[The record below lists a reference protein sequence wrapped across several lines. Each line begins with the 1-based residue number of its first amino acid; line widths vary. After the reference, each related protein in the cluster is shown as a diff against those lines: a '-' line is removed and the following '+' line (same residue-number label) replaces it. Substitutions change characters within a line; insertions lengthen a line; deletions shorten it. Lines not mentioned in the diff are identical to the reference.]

1 MNNLCLTNNLKG
13 IVMKS
18 IRVNPIVFIL
28 LLILTLITGF
38 FINESNEITLSTIE
52 QAEKLFGLKFTEAK
66 RDSMLDELNDN
77 LKSFQKLR
85 EIKLNNSVMP
95 SLLFNPI
102 PQNFSFETKK
112 IPFKVEPV
120 KITRP
125 KNLEDAAF
133 YSILEL
139 AYLLKNR
146 LVTSLELTEM
156 YLNRLKRIGRKLEC
170 VVTLTEEL
178 AIKQA
183 KRADEEIASGKYR
196 GLLHG
201 IPYGIKDLF
210 ATKNYKTTWGAPPYK
225 EQLIDEDAEV
235 VKRLEKAGAV
245 LVAKLSMGELAW
257 GETWFGG
264 YTRNPWNLEQGSSGS
279 SAGSASAT
287 AAGLVPFAIGSETW
301 GSIISPSTRCGV
313 TGLRPTYGRVSRVG
327 AMALSWSMDK
337 IGPICRSAE
346 DCVIVFNAIYGKDGV
361 DPTLYDAPF
370 NYSPKV
376 NLKKIKIGYIK
387 SEFDKERPQ
396 KESDDDVLKVLTSLG
411 AELKPI
417 ELPNLPVNDLSF
429 ILSTEASAA
438 FDELIRSGREDE
450 LVRQIK
456 NSWPNVLRAH
466 RFIPAVEYIQANRIR
481 TLLINEMQKIFNE
494 IDVYVVPTFGGS
506 SLLLTN
512 LTGHPSVVVPNGFN
526 EKGSPTSISFVG
538 KLFGEGELLAVAKK
552 FQEATEFHKRRP
564 EL

>member
-1 MNNLCLTNNLKG
+1 
-13 IVMKS
+13 MKS
-18 IRVNPIVFIL
+18 LRVNPIVL
-28 LLILTLITGF
+28 MLLIIFTLLTGF
-38 FINESNEITLSTIE
+38 LISENDEITISTVE
-52 QAEKLFGLKFTEAK
+52 QAEKLFGLKFNEAK
-66 RDSMLDELNDN
+66 RDSMLDELRDN

-95 SLLFNPI
+95 ALLFNPI
-102 PQNFSFETKK
+102 PPNFSFEKK
-112 IPFKVEPV
+112 RIPFKVEPV
-120 KITRP
+120 RTTRP

-133 YSILEL
+133 CSIPEL
-139 AYLLKNR
+139 SYMIRNR

-156 YLNRLKRIGRKLEC
+156 YLNRLKRIGPKLEC
-170 VVTLTEEL
+170 IVTLTEDL
-178 AIKQA
+178 ALAQA
-183 KRADEEIASGKYR
+183 KRADEEIARGKYR

-210 ATKNYKTTWGAPPYK
+210 STKKYKTTWGAPPYK
-225 EQLIDEDAEV
+225 EQLIDADAEV

-287 AAGLVPFAIGSETW
+287 AAGLIPFAIGTETW
-301 GSIISPSTRCGV
+301 GSIISPATRCGV

-337 IGPICRSAE
+337 IGPICRNAE
-346 DCVIVFNAIYGKDGV
+346 DCAIVFNAIYGPDNV
-361 DPTLYDAPF
+361 DPTVYDAPF
-370 NYSPKV
+370 NYDSKS
-376 NLKKIKIGYIK
+376 NLKKIKIGFVK
-387 SEFDKERPQ
+387 SEFDKEREQ
-396 KESDDDVLKVLTSLG
+396 KESDDEVLRVLKSLG

-417 ELPNLPVNDLSF
+417 ELPNLPVSDLSF

-466 RFIPAVEYIQANRIR
+466 RFIPAVEYIQANRVR
-481 TLLINEMQKIFNE
+481 TLLINEMQKIFDE

-538 KLFGEGELLAVAKK
+538 KLFGEADVLAVAKK
-552 FQEATEFHKRRP
+552 YQETTEFHKRRP
-564 EL
+564 RL